1 MATIFER
8 YGGFSGIRRI
18 VSDFYDRVLDDTVLA
33 RHFEGIDL
41 PALID
46 HQTKFIMT
54 ITGGPANTPNEQL
67 RRAHARLGVT
77 PTEFRRI
84 VGILEETLEDHNMQP
99 EDVAAVIQEVND
111 REAYV
116 VSKADGS

>member
-8 YGGFSGIRRI
+8 YGGFSTIRRI
-18 VSDFYDRVLDDTVLA
+18 VSDFYDRVLDDSALA
-33 RHFEGIDL
+33 KHFENVDL

-54 ITGGPANTPNEQL
+54 ITGGPANTTNEQL

-77 PTEFRRI
+77 QGEFRR
-84 VGILEETLEDHNMQP
+84 VVTILEETLDDHNMQP
-99 EDVAAVIQEVND
+99 EDVAVVIREVND

-116 VSKADGS
+116 VTKAG